1 MVIKFD
7 VTDFLT
13 KNTMRKQEGK
23 NIVCQTFSF
32 MHVPIAKYHRRLFN
46 AEALVLAKKLYLN

>member
-13 KNTMRKQEGK
+13 KYNKSTEK
-23 NIVCQTFSF
+23 IVCQTFSF
-32 MHVPIAKYHRRLFN
+32 MHVPKAKYHRRLFN
-46 AEALVLAKKLYLN
+46 AEALDGRKLYLN